1 MTTTE
6 VVRSPSRTTAGSSVE
21 GQAVAG
27 RTTAGSSV
35 ESQAVAGS
43 SVEAPSVAGSS
54 SAGSSPATRPSVD
67 GRLAA
72 ASWEALFR
80 AQVALM
86 RRFSAD
92 DIWHPVSMREYD
104 VLFTL
109 TSAPAGLRLNELN
122 REVLV
127 TQPSLSRMV
136 ERLESKGL
144 VTRCAAEGDRR
155 GTLIRLTDEGAALQ
169 KEIGRRHVR
178 SIRKYLEPALD
189 EQQLTMLLE
198 LCTTLRTAQD
208 SIPD

>member
-6 VVRSPSRTTAGSSVE
+6 VVRSPGRAAAGSSVE

-27 RTTAGSSV
+27 RTAAGSSV

-43 SVEAPSVAGSS
+43 SM
-54 SAGSSPATRPSVD
+54 AGSSPATRPSVD

-144 VTRCAAEGDRR
+144 VTRCADEGDRR

>member
-1 MTTTE
+1 MTTPT
-6 VVRSPSRTTAGSSVE
+6 
-21 GQAVAG
+21 
-27 RTTAGSSV
+27 
-35 ESQAVAGS
+35 
-43 SVEAPSVAGSS
+43 VEAS
-54 SAGSSPATRPSVD
+54 RPTTD

-86 RRFSAD
+86 RRFAAD
-92 DIWHPVSMREYD
+92 DIWQPVSVREYD

-109 TSAPAGLRLNELN
+109 STAPLAGLRLNELN

-136 ERLESKGL
+136 ERLESKGY

-155 GTLIRLTDEGAALQ
+155 GTLIRLTDEGAELQ

-178 SIRKYLEPALD
+178 SIRRYVEPALD
-189 EQQLTMLLE
+189 DAQLAALLE
-198 LCTTLRTAQD
+198 LCTTLRLAQD
-208 SIPD
+208 TIPD

>member
-6 VVRSPSRTTAGSSVE
+6 VVRSPGRAAAGSSVE

-27 RTTAGSSV
+27 RTAAGSSV

-43 SVEAPSVAGSS
+43 SM
-54 SAGSSPATRPSVD
+54 AGSSPATRPSVD

-208 SIPD
+208 SILD

>member
-1 MTTTE
+1 M
-6 VVRSPSRTTAGSSVE
+6 
-21 GQAVAG
+21 
-27 RTTAGSSV
+27 
-35 ESQAVAGS
+35 
-43 SVEAPSVAGSS
+43 
-54 SAGSSPATRPSVD
+54 PATATPVTAASRPTTD

-86 RRFSAD
+86 RRFAAD
-92 DIWHPVSMREYD
+92 DIWHPVSVREYD

-109 TSAPAGLRLNELN
+109 STAPASGLRLNELN

-136 ERLESKGL
+136 ERLEAKGL

-189 EQQLTMLLE
+189 EQQLGVLLE
-198 LCTTLRTAQD
+198 LCTTLRLAQD
-208 SIPD
+208 TIPD

>member
-6 VVRSPSRTTAGSSVE
+6 VVRSPGRAAAGSSVE

-27 RTTAGSSV
+27 RTAAGSSV

-43 SVEAPSVAGSS
+43 SM
-54 SAGSSPATRPSVD
+54 AGSSPATRPSVD

>member
-6 VVRSPSRTTAGSSVE
+6 VVRSPGWAGAGSSVE

-43 SVEAPSVAGSS
+43 SVTGSS
-54 SAGSSPATRPSVD
+54 TSGSSPATRPSVD

-155 GTLIRLTDEGAALQ
+155 GTLIRLTDEGATLQ

>member
-6 VVRSPSRTTAGSSVE
+6 VARSPGRAAAGQSLEGSSVE
-21 GQAVAG
+21 GLSATGSSTEGPSA
-27 RTTAGSSV
+27 AGSS
-35 ESQAVAGS
+35 AA
-43 SVEAPSVAGSS
+43 A
-54 SAGSSPATRPSVD
+54 RPSVD

>member
-6 VVRSPSRTTAGSSVE
+6 VVRSPGRAGAGSSVE

-189 EQQLTMLLE
+189 EQQLAMLLE

>member
-1 MTTTE
+1 
-6 VVRSPSRTTAGSSVE
+6 
-21 GQAVAG
+21 
-27 RTTAGSSV
+27 
-35 ESQAVAGS
+35 
-43 SVEAPSVAGSS
+43 
-54 SAGSSPATRPSVD
+54 
-67 GRLAA
+67 
-72 ASWEALFR
+72 
-80 AQVALM
+80 M

-144 VTRCAAEGDRR
+144 VTRCTAEGDRR